1 MELEMPE
8 KAMKSVSDEEIY
20 DILIVGGGPAGLSA
34 GIYGVRSGKKT
45 ILLEGKLIGGQ
56 LFNTDHIDNYL
67 GFSMIPGYQLAEKM
81 EAHARKVGLQI
92 EMAMANKISLGQ
104 NDLKMVEAE
113 DGKIFK
119 SRTVIFAAGGNPR
132 YLNVPGEAEYS
143 KRGVSYCAVCDGPFF
158 KGHTIAVAGGGDS
171 ACEEAIYLTN
181 HAAKVY
187 IIHRRDELRAGYSI
201 QQSVF
206 KNPKIEVIWD
216 SVIEKI
222 NGGETV
228 ESAVIKNVKTGEKTD
243 LPVTGVFIF
252 IGYNPN
258 TNVFDFQIEKNK
270 EGYLVTDSVMQTSVP
285 GIFAI
290 GDVRAHIARQISI
303 ASGDGATAALAA
315 VKLLDTPENG

>member
-1 MELEMPE
+1 MELGMPDKE
-8 KAMKSVSDEEIY
+8 MKSVSDEEIY

-56 LFNTDHIDNYL
+56 LFNTDHIENYL

-92 EMAMANKISLGQ
+92 EMAMVSKISLSR
-104 NDLKMVEAE
+104 DSLKITETE
-113 DGKIFK
+113 NGKMFK

-132 YLNVPGEAEYS
+132 YLKVTGEAEYS
-143 KRGVSYCAVCDGPFF
+143 KKGVSYCAVCDGPFF
-158 KGHTIAVAGGGDS
+158 KGHTIAVVGGGDS

-187 IIHRRDELRAGYSI
+187 LIHRRNELRAGYSI

-206 KNPKIEVIWD
+206 KNPRIEVIWD
-216 SVIEKI
+216 SVIHRI

-228 ESAVIKNVKTGEKTD
+228 ESVVIKNVKTDEKSD
-243 LPVTGVFIF
+243 LKVTGVFIF
-252 IGYNPN
+252 IGFDPN

-303 ASGDGATAALAA
+303 SSGDGATAALAA
-315 VKLLDTPENG
+315 VKLLETHGNG

>member
-20 DILIVGGGPAGLSA
+20 DILIVGGGPAGMSA

-45 ILLEGKLIGGQ
+45 ILLEEKLIGGQ
-56 LFNTDHIDNYL
+56 LFNTDHIENYL

-92 EMAMANKISLGQ
+92 EMAMVSKISLGRD
-104 NDLKMVEAE
+104 NLKITEAE

-158 KGHTIAVAGGGDS
+158 KGQAIAVAGGGDS
-171 ACEEAIYLTN
+171 ACEEAVYLTN

-187 IIHRRDELRAGYSI
+187 IIHRRNELRAGYSI

-222 NGGETV
+222 VGGETV
-228 ESAVIKNVKTGEKTD
+228 ESAVIKNVKTGGKTD

-258 TNVFDFQIEKNK
+258 TNVFDFQINKNK
-270 EGYLVTDSVMQTSVP
+270 EGYLLTDSVMQTSVP
-285 GIFAI
+285 GIFAV

>member
-1 MELEMPE
+1 MELGMPDKE
-8 KAMKSVSDEEIY
+8 TKPVSDEEIY

-81 EAHARKVGLQI
+81 EAHARKVGLPI
-92 EMAMANKISLGQ
+92 EMAMASKISLSR
-104 NDLKMVEAE
+104 DSLKITETE
-113 DGKIFK
+113 NGKIFK

-132 YLNVPGEAEYS
+132 YLKVAGEAEYS
-143 KRGVSYCAVCDGPFF
+143 KKGVSYCAVCDGPFF
-158 KGHTIAVAGGGDS
+158 KGHTIAVIGGGDS

-187 IIHRRDELRAGYSI
+187 IIHRRNELRAGYSI

-222 NGGETV
+222 NGRETV
-228 ESAVIKNVKTGEKTD
+228 ESVVIKNVKTGEKSD
-243 LPVTGVFIF
+243 LKVTGVFIF
-252 IGYNPN
+252 IGFDPN

-303 ASGDGATAALAA
+303 SSGDGATAALAA
-315 VKLLDTPENG
+315 VRLLETLGNG

>member
-92 EMAMANKISLGQ
+92 EMAMANKIFLGQ

-222 NGGETV
+222 NGGEAV